1 MGAYWILLVGNSG
14 RKVVNRAPPQRAF
27 SCHSYSRCE
36 MMLNE
41 LHGGTGLSSSGEH
54 QQPSSKFR
62 RGSAQESKHFGSK
75 ATATVTTAAPP
86 ARTRAIRA
94 RTITRIDDL

>member
-1 MGAYWILLVGNSG
+1 
-14 RKVVNRAPPQRAF
+14 
-27 SCHSYSRCE
+27 